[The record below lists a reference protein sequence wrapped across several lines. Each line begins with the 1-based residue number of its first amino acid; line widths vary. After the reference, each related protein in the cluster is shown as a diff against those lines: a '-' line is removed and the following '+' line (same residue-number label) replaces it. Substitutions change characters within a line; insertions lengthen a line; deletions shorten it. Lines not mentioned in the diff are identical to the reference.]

1 MNKRFLM
8 IGLLAA
14 TIASAEEKAIRLEES
29 VITSEDS
36 EATIADIPK
45 NITVLTGEEI
55 IQRGAQ
61 TVSEALKLVSSV
73 TVRDMGGADA
83 QFDMRGQGATSKS
96 NVIVLL
102 DGSPLNSIDMS
113 GYKTSQIPVDTIERI
128 EVIPSGGS
136 VLYGDGAIGG
146 TINIVTKAP
155 LDKANYGNVGLEVGS
170 YGMFKKE
177 VGYGTKIGE
186 KLLVEVD
193 YLDRKKDAYRD
204 YQKDNLESFG
214 LRTKYNLENGY
225 LGLKY
230 NYSKTDFRSA
240 GALTKEEVN
249 QDREQSIFSPM
260 VWRVDGRTEK
270 NNFS

>member
-83 QFDMRGQGATSKS
+83 
-96 NVIVLL
+96 
-102 DGSPLNSIDMS
+102 
-113 GYKTSQIPVDTIERI
+113 
-128 EVIPSGGS
+128 
-136 VLYGDGAIGG
+136 
-146 TINIVTKAP
+146 
-155 LDKANYGNVGLEVGS
+155 
-170 YGMFKKE
+170 
-177 VGYGTKIGE
+177 
-186 KLLVEVD
+186 
-193 YLDRKKDAYRD
+193 
-204 YQKDNLESFG
+204 
-214 LRTKYNLENGY
+214 
-225 LGLKY
+225 
-230 NYSKTDFRSA
+230 
-240 GALTKEEVN
+240 
-249 QDREQSIFSPM
+249 
-260 VWRVDGRTEK
+260 
-270 NNFS
+270 